1 MSLTRSS
8 NPRMVGL
15 FLFIILSWGL
25 AWPINKLGLGYMSPL
40 WYTSIRLLIGT
51 GTMMALVLAV
61 DKFAWPER
69 KDLPLILIIG
79 LLQISMYIFLTNL
92 GLKYIPAGRASL
104 LAYTTPLWI
113 MPIAVFVFQEKH
125 SKLKWFGF
133 LCSIIGLVLLLSP
146 WEFDWTDKGIL
157 FGAGMLLLASLSWAI
172 SMLCARYMHWTK
184 SPLELI
190 PWQLLI
196 GTIPIVA
203 FTWMKEPSL
212 HITWSMPLVLS
223 LAYTGILVTGISYW
237 SGVIINK
244 ELPTL
249 AVSLGFLAVPVLS
262 LLSSALFLHEA
273 ISLATAFAVTLIMTG
288 LVLVAIK

>member
-1 MSLTRSS
+1 MSTITRS
-8 NPRMVGL
+8 NVRIIGL
-15 FLFIILSWGL
+15 FLFIIMSWGL
-25 AWPINKLGLGYMSPL
+25 SWPINKLGLGYMSPL
-40 WYTSIRLLIGT
+40 WYTSIRLLVGT
-51 GTMMALVLAV
+51 STMMALVIAL
-61 DKFAWPER
+61 DKFALPR
-69 KDLPLILIIG
+69 LKDMPLILIIG
-79 LLQISMYIFLTNL
+79 LLQISFYVFLTNL
-92 GLKYIPAGRASL
+92 GLNYIPAGRASL

-125 SKLKWFGF
+125 SPLKWAGF
-133 LCSIIGLVLLLSP
+133 LFGISGLLILMSP
-146 WEFDWTDKGIL
+146 WEFDWTDHNVL
-157 FGAGMLLLASLSWAI
+157 FGTAMLLLASLSWAV

-196 GTIPIVA
+196 GTIPILI
-203 FTWMKEPSL
+203 FTYVKEPAL
-212 HITWSMPLVLS
+212 HITWSTPLILS

-262 LLSSALFLHEA
+262 LLSSAFFMHEM
-273 ISLATAFAVTLIMTG
+273 ISLTTACAVGMILAG
-288 LVLVAIK
+288 LVLVVI